1 MRGATHSHTLLCH
14 LIHKGVGVPPPI
26 RPHGS
31 HSPGAGLTLPL
42 ALGADQYVGFP
53 LPTQLTRRWGYRLTL
68 PLALGADL
76 PQEHGDEEAAG
87 RGSKKKMRGRRE
99 ATGNDIEEAAGRGG
113 KDKERRGAAG
123 R

>member
-1 MRGATHSHTLLCH
+1 MAHVALGLDSPCLSPWAPTNTW
-14 LIHKGVGVPPPI
+14 
-26 RPHGS
+26 GS
-31 HSPGAGLTLPL
+31 PSQYGSYDPGA
-42 ALGADQYVGFP
+42 
-53 LPTQLTRRWGYRLTL
+53 RLTL